1 MRGRLRWYAE
11 GGGSG
16 FTTQF
21 TSFTSTNVQILALTR
36 WYAEDGGPRTQF
48 TRFTS
53 TKVQILTLYQY
64 KSTNTDADTP
74 GRAYCGGAAAA
85 FSRRGLRLSGVE

>member
-21 TSFTSTNVQILALTR
+21 TSFTSTNVQILVLTR

-53 TKVQILTLYQY
+53 TKVQILTLM
-64 KSTNTDADTP
+64 
-74 GRAYCGGAAAA
+74 
-85 FSRRGLRLSGVE
+85 RLAGHTVGVPQPRSVGEGYDFQV